1 MSRWNVWETR
11 SSPPRTANNRRRGAA
26 FPNAW
31 GDRSPSHQS
40 PKPPT
45 TSHPDLPGTA
55 LSNRY
60 QAPARSPPLPP

>member
-26 FPNAW
+26 FPNAR
-31 GDRSPSHQS
+31 GVRSPSHQS

-45 TSHPDLPGTA
+45 TSHPVLPGTA
-55 LSNRY
+55 LPNRY
-60 QAPARSPPLPP
+60 QPPARSPPLPP